1 MTQETETKR
10 LKREILIRIIRAFY
24 SDNFKENTRLIP
36 YEMRPKGSEVSFRC
50 CIHKERAIVRSRVI
64 AGLGGTIENDD
75 ERILLSSYAEKALA
89 RKRPDQNPITL
100 LETACQGCPDS
111 RIFVTDLCQNCIA
124 RPCINACK
132 FGAISNKDGRSV
144 VDQDKCKKCGLCMN
158 ACPYHAIAKTVVPC
172 ENVCPV
178 GAITKSDN
186 GYAQIDFNKCISC
199 GKCVSACPFGAVH
212 AKCQLIDVLNK
223 FGKGQPVIA
232 MIAPAIMGQFDCDA
246 EQLHSALLKVGFDKV
261 IEVAQG
267 ADITIQTEAHD
278 FKTRMEEGHPFMTT
292 SCCAAYK
299 ELVLRHMPE
308 IKKYVSETQTP
319 LYYTAELVK
328 KEHPD
333 AITVFLS
340 PCFAKR
346 KEVYD
351 NPNVDY
357 VLNFEE
363 ISAIFQALD
372 MDLKTLEKKPFPI
385 TPSCEAKNFPIRGGV
400 SKAVQNYLK
409 KEGIEELAHP
419 CLVCGLTKESVR
431 ELRRFAKTGVCPEG
445 NLIEVMSCEGGCI
458 GGNATL
464 NPIKQAFKQVTEY
477 SDKSPSLLEDI

>member
-10 LKREILIRIIRAFY
+10 LKRDILIRLIKAFY

-75 ERILLSSYAEKALA
+75 ERLLLSTYADRALD
-89 RKRPDQNPITL
+89 RERPDKNPITL

-111 RIFVTDLCQNCIA
+111 RIFVTDLCQNCVA
-124 RPCINACK
+124 RPCLNACR

-144 VDQDKCKKCGLCMN
+144 IDQSKCKKCGLCLN

-178 GAITKSDN
+178 GAITKGEN
-186 GYAQIDFNKCISC
+186 GYARIDFDKCISC

-212 AKCQLIDVLNK
+212 AKCQIIDVLNK
-223 FGKGQPVIA
+223 FGKERPVIA
-232 MIAPAIMGQFDCDA
+232 MLAPAIMGQFDCDA
-246 EQLHSALLKVGFDKV
+246 EQLHTALLKIGFNKV
-261 IEVAQG
+261 VEVAQG
-267 ADITIQTEAHD
+267 ADITTATEAHD
-278 FKTRMEEGHPFMTT
+278 FKERMERGDAFMTT

-299 ELVLRHMPE
+299 ELVLRHLPE
-308 IKKYVSETQTP
+308 MAKYVSDTQTP

-328 KEHPD
+328 KETPE
-333 AITVFLS
+333 AIAVFLS

-363 ISAIFQALD
+363 ISAVFQALD
-372 MDLKTLEKKPFPI
+372 MDLKSLEKTPFAV
-385 TPSCEAKNFPIRGGV
+385 TPSREAKDFPLRGGV
-400 SKAVQNYLK
+400 AKSVQNYLK
-409 KEGIEELAHP
+409 EEGDKVHP
-419 CLVCGLTKESVR
+419 CLICGLTKDSVR

-464 NPIKQAFKQVTEY
+464 KPIKDAFKQVTDY
-477 SDKSPSLLEDI
+477 SSKSPSLKDK